1 MIGNYRINLG
11 AGMVGFI
18 LTFFVAYSSNVL
30 MTSLLRGLIGFVAWF
45 VLAYGLRWG
54 LGLLLN
60 PSSEGNGYG
69 YDSPGAE
76 ELRGSQVDIK
86 LEDDGQE
93 LNELLKH
100 GQNASSGE
108 NLPPS
113 ETKAPTGFAP
123 LDPPKLVRTKDPE
136 ELAQAVRHLT
146 DK

>member
-11 AGMVGFI
+11 AGIVGFI
-18 LTFFVAYSSNVL
+18 LTFCSIQQQFVDDQFNSRVNRIR
-30 MTSLLRGLIGFVAWF
+30 SLVRPCFCFTL
-45 VLAYGLRWG
+45 G
-54 LGLLLN
+54 LGLLLT
-60 PSSEGNGYG
+60 PSAGSKGFD
-69 YDSPGAE
+69 YDPQIGPDM
-76 ELRGSQVDIK
+76 RGSQVDIK

-93 LNELLKH
+93 LNDLLKN

-108 NLPPS
+108 KIPPS

>member
-11 AGMVGFI
+11 AGIVGFV
-18 LTFFVAYSSNVL
+18 LTFFVAFSSNVL
-30 MTSLLRGLIGFVAWF
+30 TTSLIRGLIGFAAWY

-54 LGLLLN
+54 LGILLS
-60 PSSEGNGYG
+60 PRIENGST
-69 YDSPGAE
+69 YDAASAQD
-76 ELRGSQVDIK
+76 LRGSQVDIK

-93 LNELLKH
+93 LNDLLKN
-100 GQNASSGE
+100 GQSDSNGE
-108 NLPPS
+108 GQPPS

-146 DK
+146 EK

>member
-11 AGMVGFI
+11 AGIVGFI
-18 LTFFVAYSSNVL
+18 LTFFVAYSSNLL
-30 MTSLLRGLIGFVAWF
+30 MTSLIRGLIGFVAWYA
-45 VLAYGLRWG
+45 LAFGLRWG
-54 LGLLLN
+54 LGLLLT
-60 PSSEGNGYG
+60 PSAGSKGFD
-69 YDSPGAE
+69 YDTQIGPE
-76 ELRGSQVDIK
+76 MRGSQVDIK

-93 LNELLKH
+93 LNDLLKN

-108 NLPPS
+108 EIPPS

>member
-11 AGMVGFI
+11 AGIVGFI

-30 MTSLLRGLIGFVAWF
+30 MTSLIRGLIGFVAWF
-45 VLAYGLRWG
+45 ALAYALRWG
-54 LGLLLN
+54 LGLLLT
-60 PSSEGNGYG
+60 PSLDSKGFDYDPLNGQE
-69 YDSPGAE
+69 SK
-76 ELRGSQVDIK
+76 GSQVDIK

-93 LNELLKH
+93 LNDLLKN

-108 NLPPS
+108 DLPPS

-123 LDPPKLVRTKDPE
+123 LDPPKLVRTKEPE

>member
-11 AGMVGFI
+11 AGIVGFI

-30 MTSLLRGLIGFVAWF
+30 MTSLIRGLIGFVAWF
-45 VLAYGLRWG
+45 ALAYVLRWG
-54 LGLLLN
+54 MGLLLSS
-60 PSSEGNGYG
+60 PSDSKGFDYDPLNGQ
-69 YDSPGAE
+69 

-86 LEDDGQE
+86 LEDNGQE
-93 LNELLKH
+93 LNDLLKN

-108 NLPPS
+108 DLPPS

-123 LDPPKLVRTKDPE
+123 LDPPKLVRTKEPE

>member
-11 AGMVGFI
+11 AGIVGFV
-18 LTFFVAYSSNVL
+18 LTFFVAFSSNVL
-30 MTSLLRGLIGFVAWF
+30 MTSLIRGLIGFVAWY

-54 LGLLLN
+54 LGILFSPRVEN
-60 PSSEGNGYG
+60 GSGHDSEGTQ
-69 YDSPGAE
+69 D
-76 ELRGSQVDIK
+76 LRGSQVDIK

-93 LNELLKH
+93 LNDLLKN
-100 GQNASSGE
+100 GQSDSVGANY
-108 NLPPS
+108 PPS

-123 LDPPKLVRTKDPE
+123 LDPPKLVRNKDPE

>member
-11 AGMVGFI
+11 AGIVGFV
-18 LTFFVAYSSNVL
+18 LTFFVAFSSNVL
-30 MTSLLRGLIGFVAWF
+30 MTSLIRGLIGFAAWY

-54 LGLLLN
+54 LGVLFS
-60 PSSEGNGYG
+60 PRVENGYG
-69 YDSPGAE
+69 YDSEGAQD
-76 ELRGSQVDIK
+76 LRGSQVDIK

-93 LNELLKH
+93 LNDLLKN
-100 GQNASSGE
+100 GQSDSAGADH
-108 NLPPS
+108 PPS

>member
-11 AGMVGFI
+11 AGIVGFV
-18 LTFFVAYSSNVL
+18 LTFFVAFSSNVL
-30 MTSLLRGLIGFVAWF
+30 MTSLIRGLIGFAAWY

-54 LGLLLN
+54 LGILFSPHVEN
-60 PSSEGNGYG
+60 GSVYASEGTQ
-69 YDSPGAE
+69 D
-76 ELRGSQVDIK
+76 LRGSQVDIK

-93 LNELLKH
+93 LNDLLKN
-100 GQNASSGE
+100 GQSDSAGANH
-108 NLPPS
+108 PPS

>member
-11 AGMVGFI
+11 AGIVGFI

-30 MTSLLRGLIGFVAWF
+30 MTSLIRGLIGFVAWF
-45 VLAYGLRWG
+45 ALAYALRWG
-54 LGLLLN
+54 LGLLLT
-60 PSSEGNGYG
+60 PSLDSKGFDYDPLNGQ
-69 YDSPGAE
+69 

-93 LNELLKH
+93 LNDLLKN
-100 GQNASSGE
+100 GQNASFGE
-108 NLPPS
+108 DLPPS

-123 LDPPKLVRTKDPE
+123 LDPPKLVRTKEPE

>member
-11 AGMVGFI
+11 AGIVGFI

-30 MTSLLRGLIGFVAWF
+30 TTSLIRGLIGFVAWF

-60 PSSEGNGYG
+60 PQPQGNGYG
-69 YDSPGAE
+69 YDSPNAQDQ
-76 ELRGSQVDIK
+76 RGSQVDIK

-93 LNELLKH
+93 LNELLKS
-100 GQNASSGE
+100 GQSASSGDD
-108 NLPPS
+108 LPPS

>member
-11 AGMVGFI
+11 AGIVGFV
-18 LTFFVAYSSNVL
+18 LTFFVAFSSNVL
-30 MTSLLRGLIGFVAWF
+30 MTSLIRGLIGFVAWY

-54 LGLLLN
+54 LGILFN
-60 PSSEGNGYG
+60 PRVENGSG
-69 YDSPGAE
+69 YDSEGTQD
-76 ELRGSQVDIK
+76 LRGSQVDIK

-93 LNELLKH
+93 LNDLLKN
-100 GQNASSGE
+100 GQSDSAGADY
-108 NLPPS
+108 PPS

>member
-1 MIGNYRINLG
+1 
-11 AGMVGFI
+11 
-18 LTFFVAYSSNVL
+18 
-30 MTSLLRGLIGFVAWF
+30 MTSLIRGLIGFVAWY
-45 VLAYGLRWG
+45 VLAFGIRWG
-54 LGLLLN
+54 LGLLLA
-60 PSSEGNGYG
+60 PSAGSNGFD
-69 YDSPGAE
+69 YDPQGTAE
-76 ELRGSQVDIK
+76 VRGSQVDIK

-93 LNELLKH
+93 LNDLLKS

-108 NLPPS
+108 EIPPS